1 MVLGAC
7 LSTLPIEVSLG
18 STDAVGD
25 RLRNCVRIDGADAN
39 PDNDR
44 DCVTVP
50 VERPLADCGL
60 GSPR

>member
-1 MVLGAC
+1 MAPGVC
-7 LSTLPIEVSLG
+7 LSGLSIEVSLG
-18 STDAVGD
+18 PTDEVGD